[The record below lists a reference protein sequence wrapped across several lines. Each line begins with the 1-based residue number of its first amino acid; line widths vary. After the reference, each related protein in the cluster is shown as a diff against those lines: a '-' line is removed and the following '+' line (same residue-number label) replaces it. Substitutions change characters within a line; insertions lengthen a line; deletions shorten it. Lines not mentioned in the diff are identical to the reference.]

1 MQFEGASLRQTV
13 RWKVFGPGGAE
24 LARGEQVAVED
35 TGTAMLTDAVRDAT
49 AKAFARIART
59 KTLTPDALA
68 LIRALG
74 YQIEITHRTTH
85 LEENLA

>member
-1 MQFEGASLRQTV
+1 MKITLERRDQYGAPV
-13 RWKVFGPGGAE
+13 YHPI
-24 LARGEQVAVED
+24 D
-35 TGTAMLTDAVRDAT
+35 DA

-74 YQIEITHRTTH
+74 YEIEVKHPAATF
-85 LEENLA
+85 

>member
-1 MQFEGASLRQTV
+1 MKITLERRDQYGAPV
-13 RWKVFGPGGAE
+13 YHPI
-24 LARGEQVAVED
+24 
-35 TGTAMLTDAVRDAT
+35 DAT

-74 YQIEITHRTTH
+74 YQIEITHPKTY
-85 LEENLA
+85 LEEITS